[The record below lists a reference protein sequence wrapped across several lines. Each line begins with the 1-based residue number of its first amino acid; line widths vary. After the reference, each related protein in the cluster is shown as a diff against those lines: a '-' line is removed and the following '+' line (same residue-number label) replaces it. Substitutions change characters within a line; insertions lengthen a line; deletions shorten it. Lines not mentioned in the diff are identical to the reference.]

1 MKTDLILG
9 TAGHIDHGKTSLI
22 RALTGVDTDRLPEE
36 KRRGITIDLG
46 FAFLELDNF
55 RLGIVDVPGHERLVR
70 NMLAGATGMDL
81 VLLVV
86 AADDSVKPQTREHL
100 EILRLLNMP
109 AGVIALTKC
118 DLADTEWTDLVE
130 QEVREVVSETFLADA
145 PLIRTSATTGDG
157 LEELRSQLSSAAE
170 KATAQRISIEDS
182 PFRMAIDRSFTVPGH
197 GTVVTGSIASGA
209 AKIGEQLV
217 VQPGGFEVRI
227 RSLQSHD
234 REVDQVQRGQR
245 AAMNLSGIHHN
256 QVQRGQQVALPGH
269 LIPTRRITVT
279 ISLLPSAPRPLKH
292 RARVRM
298 HLGTAEH
305 MVGVSL
311 LDRPLLKPGQSCI
324 AQMLLGHEAVASWKQ
339 PFVIRSESPI
349 TTIGGGHVLNV
360 EAPRIRRND
369 ERVIHLAEQLVSND
383 DLQRGAAATF
393 FAGLKNW
400 LPKDLGR
407 MAGIKDANS
416 IYNQLV
422 NQEIVTEIVVSPTRT
437 LRVHS
442 QIIIDFQVRVTK
454 ILQKLH
460 QEHPL
465 QVTFERSQILSHFS
479 QDQLQLLDHVLNQM
493 TTCGEILRKNG
504 RISLAGHGPKLSK
517 NERILLDE
525 LIDIY
530 RQTGEKPPTV
540 SECRKQATRLQNS
553 VAPLIALASS
563 NGDLIELT
571 SEIYMHSEAELRL
584 RERIGQELR
593 GSGGLTLSQMREILE
608 TTRKYAVPLAE
619 YWDRTGFTRRD
630 GDLRTLAENLATGGI
645 GTN

>member
-46 FAFLELDNF
+46 FAFLELDSF

-118 DLADTEWTDLVE
+118 DLADTEWIDLVE

-145 PLIRTSATTGDG
+145 PVVRTSATTGDG
-157 LEELRSQLSSAAE
+157 LEELRSQLSWAAE
-170 KATAQRISIEDS
+170 KAISQRIAVENL
-182 PFRMAIDRSFTVPGH
+182 PFRVAIDRSFTVPGH

-234 REVDQVQRGQR
+234 SEVDQVQRGQR

-269 LIPTRRITVT
+269 LIPSRRITVQ

-292 RARVRM
+292 RTRVRM

-324 AQMLLGHEAVASWKQ
+324 AQMLLGHEAVATWKQ

-360 EAPRIRRND
+360 EATRIRRND
-369 ERVIHLAEQLVSND
+369 ERVIRLAEQLASDD
-383 DLQRGAAATF
+383 DLQRGAAAAF

-407 MAGIKDANS
+407 MAGIEDVDS
-416 IYNQLV
+416 VYNQLV
-422 NQEIVTEIVVSPTRT
+422 NQKIVSEIVVSPTRT
-437 LRVHS
+437 LRVHG
-442 QIIIDFQVRVTK
+442 QIILDFQVRVTK

-460 QEHPL
+460 QEYPL

-479 QDQLQLLDHVLNQM
+479 QDQRQLLDHVLDQM
-493 TTCGEILRKNG
+493 KACGEILRKNG
-504 RISLAGHGPKLSK
+504 RISLAGHGPKLSR
-517 NERILLDE
+517 NERVLLDE
-525 LIDIY
+525 LIDIF

-571 SEIYMHSEAELRL
+571 SEIYIHAEAELRL

-593 GSGGLTLSQMREILE
+593 AAGGLTLSQMREILE
-608 TTRKYAVPLAE
+608 TTRKYAIPLAE

-630 GDLRTLAENLATGGI
+630 GDLRTLAENLATG
-645 GTN
+645 

>member
-46 FAFLELDNF
+46 FAFLELDGF

-118 DLADTEWTDLVE
+118 DLADTEWIDLVE
-130 QEVREVVSETFLADA
+130 QEVREVVSDTFLADA
-145 PLIRTSATTGDG
+145 PVVRTSTTTGDG
-157 LEELRSQLSSAAE
+157 LEELRSQLSWAAE
-170 KATAQRISIEDS
+170 KATSQRIAVENL
-182 PFRMAIDRSFTVPGH
+182 PFRVAIDRSFTVPGH

-234 REVDQVQRGQR
+234 SEVDQVQRGQR

-269 LIPTRRITVT
+269 LIPSRRITVQ

-292 RARVRM
+292 RTRVRM

-324 AQMLLGHEAVASWKQ
+324 AQMLLGHEAVATWKQ

-360 EAPRIRRND
+360 EATRIRRND
-369 ERVIHLAEQLVSND
+369 ERVIRLAEQLASED
-383 DLQRGAAATF
+383 DLQRGAAAAF

-407 MAGIKDANS
+407 MAGIEDVDS
-416 IYNQLV
+416 VYNQLV
-422 NQEIVTEIVVSPTRT
+422 NQEIVSEIVVSPTRT
-437 LRVHS
+437 LRIHG
-442 QIIIDFQVRVTK
+442 QIIIDFQVRVAK

-465 QVTFERSQILSHFS
+465 QVAFERSQILNHFS
-479 QDQLQLLDHVLNQM
+479 QDQLQLLDHVLDQM
-493 TTCGEILRKNG
+493 KACGEILRKNG
-504 RISLAGHGPKLSK
+504 RISLAGHGPKLSR

-525 LIDIY
+525 LIDIF

-571 SEIYMHSEAELRL
+571 SEIYIHAEAELRL

-593 GSGGLTLSQMREILE
+593 AAGGLTLSQIREILE

-630 GDLRTLAENLATGGI
+630 GDLRTLAENLATG
-645 GTN
+645 